1 MKISADV
8 KRTREIKFFFRV
20 IILIHLIRKKWNMI
34 SSFADLG
41 IAPPILKAIEEIGF
55 ETPTEVQA
63 RAIPH
68 ILNKE
73 DLIVMSKTG
82 SGKTAVFGVSM
93 LQLIDPG
100 VPGPQGLILTP
111 TRELAVQIDSD
122 LKQFAKHISH
132 RTTAIYGQHSM
143 NTEIQALGRG
153 VSIVTGTPGRVYDHI
168 QHGTLDTS
176 HVSFLVLDE
185 ADRMLDMGFFD
196 QVVRIVK
203 TLPKDRVT
211 LLFSATIP
219 TEIRRI
225 CRDYMK
231 QPKTVEIESP
241 TMTVDTID
249 QLYYRVE
256 RNEKRTQLNRVLL
269 MEQPESCMIFCN
281 TRAAVDQVKSFL
293 NKKGYAAQALHGEIP
308 QARRMKTIEQF
319 KRGDYHMLV
328 ATDVAARGLHV
339 EDLSLVV
346 NYDVPNEKDNYIHRI
361 GRTGRAGKTGR
372 AITLVTGD
380 DIMSL
385 YEIEEHIGTT
395 IIEKGLPDEAAF
407 KDASA
412 NAEVWIKENAVKV
425 VPYNRYGEGETGRN
439 SSGQKR
445 SRPKQSRNSQQNRT
459 SAGQQDRQNRGYQQ
473 GINAEGSEEIQNKSF
488 QQGSKAAGRQDRQ
501 NRGYQQGN
509 KAIGRED
516 MQNRNNQQNRSTVGQ
531 QNRQSRSYQESPST
545 AGRQDKQSQR
555 SRVGQGYN
563 KQEGMNTD
571 GNKKEMTGER
581 VPWSKA
587 ANYGTSGRS
596 SSGSRAA
603 SDFGARTGSGAAT
616 GSEIASSRQES
627 RQRTTAS
634 YGKGSVT
641 GSRYNGANAA
651 ASGSSNPRYNKDSR
665 QQGNASGYQGA
676 YGQRSANR
684 YARNNSSVNQATGA
698 SANNSAAQSK
708 PGQMQSQQEKKP
720 LLKRLVQKLFGK

>member
-1 MKISADV
+1 M
-8 KRTREIKFFFRV
+8 
-20 IILIHLIRKKWNMI
+20 
-34 SSFADLG
+34 
-41 IAPPILKAIEEIGF
+41 PPILKAIEDIGF
-55 ETPTEVQA
+55 ETPTEVQT

-100 VPGPQGLILTP
+100 ASGPQGLILTP

-122 LKQFAKHISH
+122 LKQFSKYLSH

-143 NTEIQALGRG
+143 NVEVQALAKGA
-153 VSIVTGTPGRVYDHI
+153 SIVTGTPGRVYDHI

-196 QVVRIVK
+196 QVVRIIK

-219 TEIRRI
+219 AEIRRI
-225 CRDYMK
+225 CREYMK

-256 RNEKRTQLNRVLL
+256 RNEKRTQLNRILL

-293 NKKGYAAQALHGEIP
+293 NKKGYAAQALHGDIP

-395 IIEKGLPDEAAF
+395 IEEKELPNEADF
-407 KDASA
+407 KESSA
-412 NAEVWIKENAVKV
+412 NAEGWIKENALKV
-425 VPYNRYGEGETGRN
+425 VPFSKYGDRETGRN

-445 SRPKQSRNSQQNRT
+445 SRSRQSRS
-459 SAGQQDRQNRGYQQ
+459 YQQ
-473 GINAEGSEEIQNKSF
+473 GTN
-488 QQGSKAAGRQDRQ
+488 AAGSD
-501 NRGYQQGN
+501 N
-509 KAIGRED
+509 K
-516 MQNRNNQQNRSTVGQ
+516 QNRNNQQNRSTANAASRQ
-531 QNRQSRSYQESPST
+531 DKQSRSYQQGT
-545 AGRQDKQSQR
+545 NAAGRQDKQSQR
-555 SRVGQGYN
+555 NRSGQNYN
-563 KQEGMNTD
+563 KQEGINIKD
-571 GNKKEMTGER
+571 RNKEMTGEMSTL
-581 VPWSKA
+581 SKA
-587 ANYGTSGRS
+587 ANYGASGRP
-596 SSGSRAA
+596 SGPRAA
-603 SDFGARTGSGAAT
+603 SGTRAEA
-616 GSEIASSRQES
+616 GSEIASGRPSSGQRAASGTRQ
-627 RQRTTAS
+627 
-634 YGKGSVT
+634 T
-641 GSRYNGANAA
+641 GSRYNGANS
-651 ASGSSNPRYNKDSR
+651 ASGGSGNPRYNKDSR
-665 QQGNASGYQGA
+665 QQEKAPGYHD
-676 YGQRSANR
+676 R
-684 YARNNSSVNQATGA
+684 YSRKPGDRYERNSSIADRPAGTGA
-698 SANNSAAQSK
+698 DTTAAKLQQG
-708 PGQMQSQQEKKP
+708 PTQSQQEKKP